1 MSARI
6 WDGASWVDAAGI
18 RVWTGSAWAPASAGR
33 IWNGS
38 AWVDFLST
46 DGTPALTN
54 HTLSASRTAYN
65 DGGSTALT
73 RLTVQ
78 SDGSL
83 VGLGSTAWNPSFV
96 AEGSIFIDTDRGW
109 TDTLAGSSATV
120 PFSGQWLV
128 GGTPSRWS
136 VRATITS
143 GGVVSSGKFRTGTY
157 GSWLDASTAP
167 QFGINVESST
177 SQRSTAFSMDF
188 TLELALTSN
197 LSTVLASSTISMS
210 TSAVTDP
217 NSPP

>member
-18 RVWTGSAWAPASAGR
+18 RVWTGSAWTPASAGR

-65 DGGSTALT
+65 GGGSSALT
-73 RLTVQ
+73 RLTVG
-78 SDGSL
+78 SDGVL
-83 VGLGSTAWNPSFV
+83 VGLGSTAWNPTFI
-96 AEGSIFIDTDRGW
+96 AEGSIFIDIDRGW
-109 TDTLAGSSATV
+109 TDTLEGSSRTV

-143 GGVVSSGKFRTGTY
+143 GGVVSSNKFRTGSY
-157 GSWLDASTAP
+157 GVWLDASTAP
-167 QFGINVESST
+167 QFGISVESNT
-177 SQRSTAFSMDF
+177 SQQNTSFSMDF

-197 LSTVLASSTISMS
+197 LSTVLATSAISMS
-210 TSAVTDP
+210 TAAQTSPNDP
-217 NSPP
+217 P